1 MSVYYHKL
9 VRQIQKYYRKKYLI
23 VDENI
28 LNQVTAGVIK
38 LTWFEKFDNNE
49 ISIGA
54 GDKLPDHLNLKEAI
68 FEYF

>member
-1 MSVYYHKL
+1 M
-9 VRQIQKYYRKKYLI
+9 I

-49 ISIGA
+49 ILIGA
-54 GDKLPDHLNLKEAI
+54 GDKLPDHLNLKEVI